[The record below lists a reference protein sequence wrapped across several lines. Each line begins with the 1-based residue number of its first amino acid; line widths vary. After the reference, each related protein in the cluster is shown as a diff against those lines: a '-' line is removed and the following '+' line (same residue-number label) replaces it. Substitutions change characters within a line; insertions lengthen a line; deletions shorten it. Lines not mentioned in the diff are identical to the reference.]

1 MFIEGIRIYQ
11 MIVDVFGSGLRII
24 FTLYFIIGYGIPV
37 LIIAI
42 ALIVI
47 WLTENYIL
55 FDINSDYFYL

>member
-1 MFIEGIRIYQ
+1 

>member
-11 MIVDVFGSGLRII
+11 MIVDVFGSVFRII
-24 FTLYFIIGYGIPV
+24 FRVYFIIGYGIPA

-42 ALIVI
+42 ALIII

-55 FDINSDYFYL
+55 FDIDSDYFYL